1 MRYPECWHKPHKVST
16 NHEYLEPIV
25 KHGKVIV
32 SCCLYQRKQR
42 DFQDAPRR
50 PNAYNYPFH
59 HGSNV
64 TPHHRLARCGRA
76 VVVQALVRRLY
87 LFYSSVVIFQNFII
101 TPFTVS
107 VYEFI
112 GEVPWMLL

>member
-1 MRYPECWHKPHKVST
+1 MYRFIFMLP
-16 NHEYLEPIV
+16 
-25 KHGKVIV
+25 
-32 SCCLYQRKQR
+32 
-42 DFQDAPRR
+42 
-50 PNAYNYPFH
+50 
-59 HGSNV
+59 NV

>member
-1 MRYPECWHKPHKVST
+1 MSGT
-16 NHEYLEPIV
+16 PIIYGI
-25 KHGKVIV
+25 HRFI
-32 SCCLYQRKQR
+32 Y
-42 DFQDAPRR
+42 
-50 PNAYNYPFH
+50 FH
-59 HGSNV
+59 PTSRLTIGS
-64 TPHHRLARCGRA
+64 PASGRA